1 MLIQNNTQK
10 SIDICEKPR
19 HSPHLNI
26 IYLLQTLKHSR
37 LPKKLRYLNLDIEN
51 FATRQL
57 I

>member
-10 SIDICEKPR
+10 SIDICER